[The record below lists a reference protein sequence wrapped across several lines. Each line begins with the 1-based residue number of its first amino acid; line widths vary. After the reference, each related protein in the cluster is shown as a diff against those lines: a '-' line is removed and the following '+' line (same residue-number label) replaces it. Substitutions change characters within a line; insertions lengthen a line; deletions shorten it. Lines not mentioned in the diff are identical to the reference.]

1 VTKEPLEEYLCYP
14 EHSGDNQTAKWS
26 RVLIADAHPTTRR
39 GLIANLAV
47 VPEVEFCGEAEDGR
61 KAVRFARRKKPDLVI
76 TGLNFRDASGIGIVR
91 AIRTILP
98 KTEVLIVTCH
108 DSLEVARI
116 ALRAGAR
123 GFLGKSDSNQ
133 ELIDAVYK
141 VRERRFYI
149 RAKLS
154 PILQEETER
163 MAARNASPD
172 FTLTRQEMVAVLARS
187 QVKLRAHFLDILKL
201 GSQ

>member
-1 VTKEPLEEYLCYP
+1 
-14 EHSGDNQTAKWS
+14 
-26 RVLIADAHPTTRR
+26 
-39 GLIANLAV
+39 
-47 VPEVEFCGEAEDGR
+47 
-61 KAVRFARRKKPDLVI
+61 
-76 TGLNFRDASGIGIVR
+76 
-91 AIRTILP
+91 
-98 KTEVLIVTCH
+98 
-108 DSLEVARI
+108 
-116 ALRAGAR
+116 
-123 GFLGKSDSNQ
+123 
-133 ELIDAVYK
+133 VYK